1 MSVKWKC
8 ILLLLVIIFTFVV
21 ILLNVLKYTKIVNG
35 NEENPD
41 ISHGTAKAY
50 LVLNCILLA
59 IVSLYMVY
67 MILKLIRSGAVIER
81 AKSLYK
87 GLPKISMPKNFKF
100 SNPFKNLSNP
110 FKSTVAVKIPESIQ
124 KSLVQLQLADA
135 PKYMDSLFCQN

>member
-50 LVLNCILLA
+50 LILNCILLA

-67 MILKLIRSGAVIER
+67 MILKLIRSGVVLEK
-81 AKSLYK
+81 AKSLYNRF
-87 GLPKISMPKNFKF
+87 PKISMPKNFKF
-100 SNPFKNLSNP
+100 SNPLKNLSNP
-110 FKSTVAVKIPESIQ
+110 FKSAPVKIPESIQ
-124 KSLVQLQLADA
+124 KAMAQLELADA